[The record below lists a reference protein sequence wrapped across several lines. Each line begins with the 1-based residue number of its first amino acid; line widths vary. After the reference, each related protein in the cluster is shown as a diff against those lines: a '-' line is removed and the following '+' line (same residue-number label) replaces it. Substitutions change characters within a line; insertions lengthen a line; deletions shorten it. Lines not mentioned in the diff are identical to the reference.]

1 MLRQFLDA
9 KQGHPDCIVLFR
21 MGDFYE
27 TFFDDARLVS
37 EVLDL
42 TLTARGKEHG
52 DPIPMAGVPYHAA
65 EGYIRRLVEQGHRV
79 AICEQLEDPSQARG
93 IVRRGVV
100 RVITPG
106 LVSDSGAIDA
116 GANHFLVAVAQSS
129 TAGDAIALCA
139 VDITTGEFRV
149 GEMVSREALA
159 LELFRLEPAEVL
171 VLGEQRAQLAS
182 AFGNRPVTERGA
194 TSAQLETVLR
204 NASSNPLATDER
216 GQPAMSLATM
226 ELRRRIEPLD
236 RAVLRDRATV
246 EVAVSLVLDYLIGT
260 QGGITPLLGS
270 LNVVRGDEF
279 LALDPDSAA
288 NLEVFETMMGS
299 QRRGSLISVIDH
311 TATAA
316 GARRLRT
323 WLAYPL
329 RDAAMIRRR
338 QDAVSELV
346 DRPTLRSLI
355 REQLRETRDIQRL
368 ASRIAAGPGN
378 PRDLVAFAT
387 SLQRVP
393 RLVDLLGESA
403 TPLLSELRD
412 SLDACPDV
420 VSDVL
425 STLVDEPPVLTN
437 SGGMIREGVTPEL
450 DRLIELT
457 TRGKEWLLRYEVTER
472 DRTGISSL
480 KVRHNSVFGYY
491 IEVTRANLE
500 SVPENYIRKQ
510 TIANGERYF
519 TSELK
524 EFEDDL
530 VTAETRR
537 TSVELAL
544 YEALRARV
552 CAQISVARATA
563 EKLAEIDVLAGLA
576 ELSHKRGYCAP
587 EVLDDAGIVIRD
599 GRHPVVETMIEGER
613 FVANDTDLDPERR
626 LLVITGPN
634 MAGKST
640 IIRQVALIVLLAQIG
655 SHVPARSARI
665 GVVDQIF
672 SRVGASD
679 NLSRGHS
686 TFMVEMSETAH
697 ILRRASNRSLV
708 ILDEIGR
715 GTATYDGLSIAWA
728 VAEDLHDRIG
738 AFTLFA
744 THYHELTE
752 LARTRTGVRNHSV
765 AVKEWNDNI
774 VFLHRLVE
782 GPANRSYGIQV
793 ARLAGVPDSVVVR
806 AREVLSNLESAAYG
820 SSEPT
825 FARHSE
831 EPESGAT
838 ARPASPQ
845 LNLFGERVVAAP
857 QASNPLVDELLAVRI
872 DTTTPI
878 EALNVL
884 HKLQKR
890 ARRLA
895 SSRDA

>member
-1 MLRQFLDA
+1 MLRQYLDA
-9 KQGHPDCIVLFR
+9 KQAHPDCVVLFR

-27 TFFDDARLVS
+27 TFFDDARLIA
-37 EVLDL
+37 EALGL

-52 DPIPMAGVPYHAA
+52 DPIPMAGVPHHAA

-93 IVRRGVV
+93 IVKRGVV

-116 GANHFLVAVAQSS
+116 GANHFLVAVAQAAASGGS
-129 TAGDAIALCA
+129 IALCA

-149 GEMVSREALA
+149 GELVSREALA
-159 LELFRLEPAEVL
+159 LEIFRLAPAEIL
-171 VLGEQRAQLAS
+171 VLAEQRELLATTLS
-182 AFGNRPVTERGA
+182 GRTVTARPA
-194 TSAQLETVLR
+194 SSAQLETVLR

-216 GQPAMSLATM
+216 GQPSMSLATM
-226 ELRRRIEPLD
+226 ELRRRLEPLD
-236 RAVLRDRATV
+236 RAVLRDRPTT
-246 EVAVSLVLDYLIGT
+246 EVAVSLVLDYLIAT
-260 QGGITPLLGS
+260 QGGITPLLGA

-299 QRRGSLISVIDH
+299 QRRGSLIAVIDQ

-346 DRPTLRSLI
+346 DRPTLRSLL

-368 ASRIAAGPGN
+368 AARIATGPGN
-378 PRDLVAFAT
+378 PRDLVAFAL

-393 RLVDLLGESA
+393 PMVELLGDAA
-403 TPLLSELRD
+403 TPLLHDLRD
-412 SLDACPDV
+412 ALDACPDV
-420 VSDVL
+420 VDDVL
-425 STLVDEPPVLTN
+425 ATVVDEPPVLTN
-437 SGGMIREGVTPEL
+437 GGFMIREGVNAEL

-457 TRGKEWLLRYEVTER
+457 TRGKQWLLQYEQTER
-472 DRTGISSL
+472 ERTGISSL

-491 IEVTRANLE
+491 IEITRANLE
-500 SVPENYIRKQ
+500 NVPGDYIRKQ

-519 TSELK
+519 TPELK
-524 EFEDDL
+524 EFEDEL
-530 VTAETRR
+530 LTAETRR
-537 TSVELAL
+537 GTVELGL
-544 YEALRARV
+544 YEALRSRVVAR
-552 CAQISVARATA
+552 IGVARATA
-563 EKLAEIDVLAGLA
+563 ERLAELDVLAGLA
-576 ELSHKRGYCAP
+576 ELSHKRSYCAP
-587 EVLDDAGIVIRD
+587 EVVAEAGIVIRD

-613 FVANDTDLDPERR
+613 FVANDIDLDVERR

-697 ILRRASNRSLV
+697 ILQQASARSLV

-728 VAEDLHDRIG
+728 VAEDLHDRVG
-738 AFTLFA
+738 AYTLFA

-752 LARTRTGVRNHSV
+752 LSRTRAAVRNHSV
-765 AVKEWNDNI
+765 AVKEWNEDI

-793 ARLAGVPDSVVVR
+793 ARLAGVPESVVSR
-806 AREVLSNLESAAYG
+806 AREVLSNLEAAAYG

-825 FARHSE
+825 FARHGDE
-831 EPESGAT
+831 APAGAA
-838 ARPASPQ
+838 ARPGSPQ
-845 LNLFGERVVAAP
+845 LNLFGERIAEVAP
-857 QASNPLVDELLAVRI
+857 ASSPLVEELLAVRV

-878 EALNVL
+878 EALNLL

-895 SSRDA
+895 SSRD